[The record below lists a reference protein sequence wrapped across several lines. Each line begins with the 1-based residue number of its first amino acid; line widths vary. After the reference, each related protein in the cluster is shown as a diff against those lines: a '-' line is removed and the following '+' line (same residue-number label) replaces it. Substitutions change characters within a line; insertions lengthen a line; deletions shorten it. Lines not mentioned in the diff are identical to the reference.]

1 MNNLLPEDQTRSKE
15 YRFGTVVADHDV
27 EAEPPTHPGS
37 LTMTL
42 TVPLRA
48 QGIRHMY
55 FLFGVITA
63 VIAIALLVSLLVT
76 YLAFKNTVTS
86 SGSSSASRPAIANS
100 LGNVTVYYAASL
112 NDLMTRIINPDFSA
126 KYAYSVLSTSAA
138 SGVLTTS
145 LKAGA
150 AADVFISAASSYDT
164 TLLSSPLPSGG
175 KPVIRWYASFAKSR
189 LGIGY
194 SIQSPFRSV
203 FEAIA
208 SGALPWYEGLDTTKY
223 SMKIGRTDPNIDPKG
238 YRTVIMTHLAEIYY
252 KRKNITAT
260 VLGSP
265 RNNLQMY
272 TEQNLENL
280 LQNGDLDV
288 GFFYECEYPWNG
300 NLRFI
305 SLPAQLDFSNSS
317 LNSYYSKANY
327 TNTATGVVTKGSAI
341 VYTVTIPTL
350 SPDPP
355 IAAAYVNH
363 LLSLL
368 GTSQMTEEGL
378 FPLAAGPIFAGN
390 LSAVPPLTQ

>member
-1 MNNLLPEDQTRSKE
+1 MNSLLPEDQPRSKE
-15 YRFGTVVADHDV
+15 YRFGTVVADHHLND
-27 EAEPPTHPGS
+27 
-37 LTMTL
+37 LTL

-63 VIAIALLVSLLVT
+63 VISIALLVSLLVT
-76 YLAFKNTVTS
+76 YLAFNKNTATT
-86 SGSSSASRPAIANS
+86 SGSSSINRPATANS
-100 LGNVTVYYAASL
+100 WGNVTVYYASSF

-126 KYAYSVLSTSAA
+126 KYDYSVMSVSAA
-138 SGVLTTS
+138 SGVLATS

-150 AADVFISAASSYDT
+150 VADVFISAASSYDT
-164 TLLSSPLPSGG
+164 TLLSSLLIPSG

-194 SIQSPFRSV
+194 NTQSPFLSV
-203 FEAIA
+203 FQAIA

-238 YRTVIMTHLAEIYY
+238 YRTVIMTRLAEIFYN
-252 KRKNITAT
+252 RKNISTT
-260 VLGSP
+260 VLGTP
-265 RNNLQMY
+265 RNNLQIY
-272 TEQNLENL
+272 TEQNLEKL

-317 LNSYYSKANY
+317 YNSYYSKANY
-327 TNTATGVVTKGSAI
+327 TNTATGAVTKGSAI
-341 VYTVTIPTL
+341 VYTITIPTL

-355 IAAAYVNH
+355 MAAAYVSH

-368 GTSQMTEEGL
+368 GTAQMTQEGL
-378 FPLAAGPIFAGN
+378 LPLASGPIFAGN
-390 LSAVPPLTQ
+390 LSAVPTLAH